1 MSEARCRLFAYGPA
15 DVTAIPKPHHLL
27 PHLNPNWFYLSGTG
41 LPRLSWKR
49 GRQTCIVVGLVL
61 VVVVVVVAA
70 AAAAAAAAVMVC
82 VCTTQWSLFTHLAVE
97 IKAHN

>member
-1 MSEARCRLFAYGPA
+1 VVMSEARCRLFAYGPA

-49 GRQTCIVVGLVL
+49 GRQTCIVVVL
-61 VVVVVVVAA
+61 VVVAA
-70 AAAAAAAAVMVC
+70 AAAAAAAVMGSRPVYARHNGVC
-82 VCTTQWSLFTHLAVE
+82 SP
-97 IKAHN
+97 I